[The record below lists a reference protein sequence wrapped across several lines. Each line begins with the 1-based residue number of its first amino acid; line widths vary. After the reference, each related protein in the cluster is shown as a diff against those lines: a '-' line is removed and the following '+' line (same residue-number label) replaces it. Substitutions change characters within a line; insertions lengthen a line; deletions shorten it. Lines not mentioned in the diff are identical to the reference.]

1 MLTLEPNAQVR
12 STCSPSLSLSP
23 EPRKKMSL
31 SSVNT
36 RTHSLLCLQRWLKT
50 EKQNV
55 VARAAFSIALLPNL
69 YKLATNY
76 KVQDGMAEYS
86 PPSP

>member
-1 MLTLEPNAQVR
+1 LIPAHNTNQLTFLLPLLWTKEEDELE
-12 STCSPSLSLSP
+12 L
-23 EPRKKMSL
+23 RKHTHTLTAL
-31 SSVNT
+31 SSVLAEDWN
-36 RTHSLLCLQRWLKT
+36 
-50 EKQNV
+50 QNV
-55 VARAAFSIALLPNL
+55 VARATFSIALLPNL

>member
-1 MLTLEPNAQVR
+1 VS

-23 EPRKKMSL
+23 EPRKKKSRAL
-31 SSVNT
+31 LQH
-36 RTHSLLCLQRWLKT
+36 THTAQFQFLKLKSQ
-50 EKQNV
+50 EM

-76 KVQDGMAEYS
+76 IVHDGMAEYS
-86 PPSP
+86 PHLLST

>member
-1 MLTLEPNAQVR
+1 VSNQLTFPLPLPWTKEEDELE
-12 STCSPSLSLSP
+12 LSKHTHTLTP
-23 EPRKKMSL
+23 L
-31 SSVNT
+31 SSA
-36 RTHSLLCLQRWLKT
+36 LAEDW
-50 EKQNV
+50 KQNV
-55 VARAAFSIALLPNL
+55 VARATFSIALLPNL